1 MKSKKNEEKE
11 KNEDKEDKSAKVKI
25 VEKEEIC
32 DKNNKEEKDITS
44 KKALFIQRFVA
55 YCIDIIIVSFVVS
68 IVALPFYNDKE
79 MSKYE
84 EKSNELVEKYTTNKI
99 SVEKF
104 MLESAN
110 VSYQMARDNGIVSIA
125 TIIFEILY
133 FIVYQLY
140 NGGQTLGKKLMKIK
154 IVSTKGEL
162 TMNQIMFRALIIN
175 SIMLEL
181 ISFGFMLFSSKE
193 VYFFGVGIFEIIQTI
208 VIVISALLIMYSK
221 KSRGI
226 HDLVTHTEVLKI

>member
-1 MKSKKNEEKE
+1 MRSKQKIAEEENKT
-11 KNEDKEDKSAKVKI
+11 DKS
-25 VEKEEIC
+25 
-32 DKNNKEEKDITS
+32 DKQQMIKQSNES
-44 KKALFIQRFVA
+44 KKALFIQRFIA
-55 YCIDIIIVSFVVS
+55 YCIDIIIVSFVIS
-68 IVALPFYNDKE
+68 IVALPFYNEKE

-104 MLESAN
+104 VFESVN
-110 VSYQMARDNGIVSIA
+110 VSYQMARSNGIISLV

-133 FIVYQLY
+133 FVVYQLY

-162 TMNQIMFRALIIN
+162 TTNQVMFRALIIN

-193 VYFFGVGIFEIIQTI
+193 VYFFGVGIFDVIQSI
-208 VIVISALLIMYSK
+208 VIIVSALLIMYTK

>member
-1 MKSKKNEEKE
+1 MESKKNKEQEKT
-11 KNEDKEDKSAKVKI
+11 EDKDDKSAKMKLA
-25 VEKEEIC
+25 KREEIC
-32 DKNNKEEKDITS
+32 DEKEKEETIS
-44 KKALFIQRFVA
+44 VKKALFIQRFVA
-55 YCIDIIIVSFVVS
+55 YCIDIIIVSFVIS

-79 MSKYE
+79 MNKYE

-110 VSYQMARDNGIVSIA
+110 ISYQMARSNGIISLA

-133 FIVYQLY
+133 FVVYQLY

-193 VYFFGVGIFEIIQTI
+193 VYFIGVGIFDIIQTI
-208 VIVISALLIMYSK
+208 IIVVSALLIMYSK